1 MASSSVWR
9 RVPAFLPNLILKLVP
24 LSEAQQA
31 VYAKTGFVKELV
43 FKTVPQATKGEIKNI
58 LEGVYGLEVETVKTV
73 NYLGKKK
80 RGRDG
85 FYRRADFKKAYVSLK
100 GPEEGLAKE
109 A

>member
-9 RVPAFLPNLILKLVP
+9 RVPAFLPNLTLKLVP

-58 LEGVYGLEVETVKTV
+58 LEGVYGLEVEKVKTV

-100 GPEEGLAKE
+100 GPEEGLAKDV
-109 A
+109 